1 MHARQINQ
9 LLIFIMLTISI
20 LGFAGAG
27 FIVQNNY
34 DLFWKNVMSDSNN
47 VKMGTPLE
55 NCQAVA
61 KRLNMPVNVVGENL
75 HIKRYEI
82 NNPEMLF
89 SKVSSMVMA
98 CTQYRLDNMCVGTEC
113 PEAQFSAVLAKIE

>member
-9 LLIFIMLTISI
+9 LLIFIMFIITM
-20 LGFAGAG
+20 LGFAGTG

-34 DLFWKNVMSDSNN
+34 DLFWKNVISDSNN

-61 KRLNMPVNVVGENL
+61 DRLNMPVTVVGENL

-98 CTQYRLDNMCVGTEC
+98 CAQYRLDNMCVGTEC
-113 PEAQFSAVLAKIE
+113 PEAQFTAVLAKIE